1 MEEFNLA
8 ISASKTYAPYAKVM
22 LSSFY
27 KTHPNSKVNLYL
39 FYLDP
44 TIKNLE
50 SDFIKISKA
59 HNKLNGVDFVKVNKS
74 QIESVD
80 NEKGWAIDLWCRW
93 YLLDYLVDKC
103 DRVLI
108 LGIDTMLQGNISNF
122 YFQNL
127 KSYYFSCSPDM
138 MINNSEPTQWPGIKT
153 EMEKRGFKDKSKY
166 INGDVVLVNL
176 HETRNNL
183 SFGDFLTLYSQNQ
196 FICWDQDVIT
206 YCFNDKIK
214 FQDYLLY
221 NYFPNLGINTIN
233 DYKLYK
239 NAKIIHFAGG
249 PKPWLVPICE
259 ANKYNAISDWWVYA
273 NSMGL
278 TESFPYVRCY
288 LLAPFRKLKSFTKN
302 TFIGLII
309 LKILNYFFP
318 NRYSV

>member
-44 TIKNLE
+44 SIKNLE
-50 SDFIKISKA
+50 PEFIKISKA
-59 HNKLNGVDFVKVNKS
+59 HNQLNVIDFVKVNQS

-80 NEKGWAIDLWCRW
+80 NKKGWAIDLWCRW

-103 DRVLI
+103 DRVLV
-108 LGIDTMLQGNISNF
+108 LGIDTMLQGNIDDF

-127 KSYYFSCSPDM
+127 ESYYFSCSPDM
-138 MINNSEPTQWPGIKT
+138 WINNSEPTKWTGIKS
-153 EMEKRGFKDKSKY
+153 EMEKLGFKDKSKY
-166 INGDVVLVNL
+166 INGDAVLVNL
-176 HETRNNL
+176 DETRNNL
-183 SFGDFLTLYSQNQ
+183 SFKDFLSLYSQNQ
-196 FICWDQDVIT
+196 FNCWDQDLIR

-221 NYFPNLGINTIN
+221 NYFPNLGIKTIN
-233 DYKLYK
+233 DDKLYK

-259 ANKYNAISDWWVYA
+259 AYKYNAISDWWLYA
-273 NSMGL
+273 
-278 TESFPYVRCY
+278 ESLGVTKRFQRIRCY
-288 LLAPFRKLKSFTKN
+288 LSTPFRKLKNFLKN
-302 TFIGLII
+302 TSLGLIT

>member
-59 HNKLNGVDFVKVNKS
+59 HNKLNVVDFVKVNKS
-74 QIESVD
+74 QIDSIG
-80 NEKGWAIDLWCRW
+80 NLKGWAIDLWCRW

-103 DRVLI
+103 DRVLV
-108 LGIDTMLQGNISNF
+108 LGIDTMLQDNISNF

-127 KSYYFSCSPDM
+127 KSYYFSCSADM
-138 MINNSEPTQWPGIKT
+138 MVNNSESIKWPAIKS
-153 EMEKRGFKDKSKY
+153 EMDKRDFKDKSKY

-176 HETRNNL
+176 QETKKNL
-183 SFGDFLTLYSQNQ
+183 SFEDFLTLYSQNQ
-196 FICWDQDVIT
+196 FICWDQDIIT

-233 DYKLYK
+233 DFKLYK

-249 PKPWLVPICE
+249 PKPWHVPICE
-259 ANKYNAISDWWVYA
+259 ANKYNAISW
-273 NSMGL
+273 
-278 TESFPYVRCY
+278 R
-288 LLAPFRKLKSFTKN
+288 
-302 TFIGLII
+302 
-309 LKILNYFFP
+309 
-318 NRYSV
+318 